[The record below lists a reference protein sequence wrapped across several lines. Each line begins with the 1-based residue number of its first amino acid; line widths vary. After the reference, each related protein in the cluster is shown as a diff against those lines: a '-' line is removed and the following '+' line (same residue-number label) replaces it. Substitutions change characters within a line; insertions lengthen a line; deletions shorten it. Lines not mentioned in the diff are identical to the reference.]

1 MAARGSSP
9 FSTTESISAH
19 TAAPSEN
26 HMTPEGAGRGRGAL
40 LATAAPKPQ
49 TRRCGLPASDNRK
62 RRSRRL
68 TPSRW
73 FGVRPRPRAAEP
85 IAGPAEPRGGASAQ
99 ENPSDQPQSRS
110 LLTSSPEEAGEPL
123 LPPPPRPPCPTSVV
137 WLLRALFLIQPCLA
151 CEDLNRHGHGCWR
164 LVAASLVGL

>member
-137 WLLRALFLIQPCLA
+137 WSWKPTNHSSQIPSTAEFCQ
-151 CEDLNRHGHGCWR
+151 
-164 LVAASLVGL
+164 